1 MPKLAVVGQPISH
14 SLSPLMQNAALE
26 ETGLAAQGWTYEAIE
41 LSPEQLAP
49 EIRRLAADPEWAGVN
64 VTIPHKSAALALAT
78 GASPAAREIGAAN
91 TLTFTAAATDAGGGD
106 PAPAIE
112 ADNTDAPALID
123 ALGDP
128 PAGERAL
135 VLGAGGSARAM
146 VWALREAGAEVT
158 IWNRT
163 HERGAALAAE
173 MGVEALPEGERPDPA
188 RFRLLVNTTAVG
200 LGVDASSRHEGAEL
214 KALGIEADQLSERHV
229 VVDLVYGPAETELIR
244 AAKDRGAM
252 AIDGLEILVRQGAR
266 SFRIW
271 TGFDAPLATMTQAVR
286 TPE

>member
-1 MPKLAVVGQPISH
+1 
-14 SLSPLMQNAALE
+14 
-26 ETGLAAQGWTYEAIE
+26 
-41 LSPEQLAP
+41 
-49 EIRRLAADPEWAGVN
+49 
-64 VTIPHKSAALALAT
+64 
-78 GASPAAREIGAAN
+78 
-91 TLTFTAAATDAGGGD
+91 
-106 PAPAIE
+106 
-112 ADNTDAPALID
+112 
-123 ALGDP
+123 
-128 PAGERAL
+128 
-135 VLGAGGSARAM
+135 
-146 VWALREAGAEVT
+146 
-158 IWNRT
+158 
-163 HERGAALAAE
+163 
-173 MGVEALPEGERPDPA
+173 MGVAILSEGERPDPA

-200 LGVDASSRHEGAEL
+200 LGVDASSRHDGAEL